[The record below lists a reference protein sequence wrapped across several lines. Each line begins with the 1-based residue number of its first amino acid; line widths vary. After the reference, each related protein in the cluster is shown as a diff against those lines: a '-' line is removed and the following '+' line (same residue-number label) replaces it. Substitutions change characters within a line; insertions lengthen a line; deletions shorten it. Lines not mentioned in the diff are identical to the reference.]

1 MATNP
6 IIKLQKTKDK
16 INRYQATFASD
27 EGQWV
32 LADLKR
38 AFDRPSYIPRKQM
51 TFDEVAY
58 NEGIRSV
65 IKFIESQMDSKQ
77 IERINKLMEQEN
89 E

>member
-1 MATNP
+1 MASNP
-6 IIKLQKTKDK
+6 IIRLQKVKDK
-16 INRYQATFASD
+16 VNRYQAAFNTE

-32 LADLKR
+32 LADLKK

-51 TFDEVAY
+51 SFDEVAY